1 VVATRRRFSKEFK
14 QEAVQ
19 MANVAGVTITQIAN
33 ELGIAPRLLGV
44 WRKQLA
50 TSGTKAFPGRGKPHD
65 EEMAALKR
73 ELARVKKER
82 DFLKEAAAFFAKES
96 K

>member
-1 VVATRRRFSKEFK
+1 MT
-14 QEAVQ
+14 
-19 MANVAGVTITQIAN
+19 NVAGVTITQIAN

-50 TSGTKAFPGRGKPHD
+50 ASATKVFPGRGKPHD

>member
-19 MANVAGVTITQIAN
+19 MTNVAGVTITQIAN
-33 ELGIAPRLLGV
+33 EIGIAPRLLGV
-44 WRKQLA
+44 WCKQLA